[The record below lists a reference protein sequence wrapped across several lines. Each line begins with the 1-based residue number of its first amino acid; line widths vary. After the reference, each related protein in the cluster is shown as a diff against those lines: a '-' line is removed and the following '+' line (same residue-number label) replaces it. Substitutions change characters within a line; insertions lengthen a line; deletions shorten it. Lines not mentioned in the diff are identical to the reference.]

1 MKTVAPLT
9 SESTVSFCSF
19 TFSGTYSIVRVQS
32 DDEQLRVSRPRHGR
46 RKLTADLAMRVTRAR
61 GSSKFSMPSETA
73 SCCACAWADAGALAL
88 SFRGMSDK
96 EWRVA
101 ERSIQLGVDGDRDDG
116 MSE

>member
-19 TFSGTYSIVRVQS
+19 TFSGTYSIGVFSLTRYYACL
-32 DDEQLRVSRPRHGR
+32 DHRNSRCER
-46 RKLTADLAMRVTRAR
+46 TADLAMRVTRAR

-88 SFRGMSDK
+88 SFRGMSDN
-96 EWRVA
+96 EWRVT
-101 ERSIQLGVDGDRDDG
+101 ERSIQAAGRQR
-116 MSE
+116 

>member
-32 DDEQLRVSRPRHGR
+32 DDAQLRVSRPRHGR

-73 SCCACAWADAGALAL
+73 SCCACACAWADAGALAL
-88 SFRGMSDK
+88 SFRGMF
-96 EWRVA
+96 
-101 ERSIQLGVDGDRDDG
+101 ERSIQLGVDSDRDDG
-116 MSE
+116 VSE